1 MARKPK
7 LKISTRLLR
16 KKTRRTGFGV
26 SKECRFCSSRE
37 ILASL
42 DYKNAPLLRSFLTER
57 GKILPSR
64 ISGNCSLH
72 QRWLA
77 NEIKR
82 SRIMALIPFAAYH

>member
-16 KKTRRTGFGV
+16 KKTRRTTFTGA
-26 SKECRFCSSRE
+26 KQCRFCASKE
-37 ILASL
+37 ALQSL
-42 DYKNAPLLRSFLTER
+42 DYKNSGMLRSFLTER
-57 GKILPSR
+57 GKILPLR

-77 NEIKR
+77 NEVKR

>member
-16 KKTRRTGFGV
+16 KKTRRTGFGAQ
-26 SKECRFCSSRE
+26 KECRFCSNKEAR
-37 ILASL
+37 LSL
-42 DYKNAPLLRSFLTER
+42 DYKNASLLRSFLTER

-72 QRWLA
+72 QRLLST
-77 NEIKR
+77 EIKK